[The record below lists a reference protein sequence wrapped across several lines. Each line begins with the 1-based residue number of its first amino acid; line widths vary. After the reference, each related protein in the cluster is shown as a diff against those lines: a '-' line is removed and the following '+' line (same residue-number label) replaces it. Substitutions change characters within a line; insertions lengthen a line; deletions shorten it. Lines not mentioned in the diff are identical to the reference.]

1 MGLPKPLGRYTVS
14 FGDFDLRRID
24 DKPLSEVP
32 SCPPFRMFYPTS
44 VKPPAAC
51 SRRCSRAWLP
61 EFAYTWG
68 LCSTVV
74 RPTTCFRRVVLG
86 FLAGIVHVL
95 AWSCGSINARVG
107 APLLPPTKEHE
118 EEAFLPVVIFSHG
131 LWACKTAYSA
141 FCCDLASHGYVV
153 VAVEHLDGSAQ
164 MATYVDHRGKKK
176 YVSHAHISEPIEKV
190 PFDERAKQLKQRALE
205 IQKVVD
211 VLESLQEG
219 LLTQGSNTITG
230 STKLD
235 VTCLLHRLDLN
246 HLVIAGHSFGGATA
260 VVAAGLDNRFKCCVG
275 MDVWWE
281 PTEKVSFE
289 KTAGRMPML
298 FVNTEKFDWKAL
310 REARLVFLNGREA
323 AGSEEK
329 PLVTDVYTIK
339 GTVHQNQSDFPL
351 VFKATAK
358 KMGFNGDL
366 DPELAKNVNNR
377 LCLEF
382 LQKHLLPPGTVIP
395 HPVEV
400 VLEDKQYLVKVPP
413 SGPVNL

>member
-1 MGLPKPLGRYTVS
+1 MGLPKPLGRYNVG

-32 SCPPFRMFYPTS
+32 SCPPFRIYYPTS
-44 VKPPAAC
+44 AKPPAAW
-51 SRRCSRAWLP
+51 SGRCSRAWFP
-61 EFAYTWG
+61 EFAYSWG

-74 RPTTCFRRVVLG
+74 RPTSGVRRVALG
-86 FLAGIVHVL
+86 LFASLVHVV
-95 AWSCGSINARVG
+95 AWSWGAIYARAG
-107 APLLPPTKEHE
+107 APLLPPSKEHE
-118 EEAFLPVVIFSHG
+118 EESFLPVVIFSHG
-131 LWACKTAYSA
+131 LWSCRTGYSA
-141 FCCDLASHGYVV
+141 LCCDLASHGYVV

-164 MATYVDHRGKKK
+164 MATYTDHRGKKK
-176 YVSHAHISEPIEKV
+176 YVSHAHITESMGKV
-190 PFDERAKQLKQRALE
+190 PFDERARQLKQRALE

-219 LLTQGSNTITG
+219 LLTQGSNTVKG
-230 STKLD
+230 NTKLD

-310 REARLVFLNGREA
+310 REARMVFLNGREA
-323 AGSEEK
+323 AGTEEE
-329 PLVTDVYTIK
+329 PLLTDVYTIK
-339 GTVHQNQSDFPL
+339 GTVHQDQSDFPL
-351 VFKATAK
+351 IFKSTAK
-358 KMGFNGDL
+358 KLGFNGDL
-366 DPELAKNVNNR
+366 APETAKNINSR

-382 LQKHLLPPGTVIP
+382 LQKNLLPPGTVIP

-400 VLEDKQYLVKVPP
+400 VPEDKEYLVKLPP
-413 SGPVNL
+413 SGPTKL